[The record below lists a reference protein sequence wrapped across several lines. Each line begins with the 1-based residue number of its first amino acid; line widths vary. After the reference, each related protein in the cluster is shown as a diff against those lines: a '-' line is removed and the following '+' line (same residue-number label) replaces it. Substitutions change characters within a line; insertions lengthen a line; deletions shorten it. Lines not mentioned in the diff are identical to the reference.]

1 MLIATNIPSSIAIP
15 FMLLYFFCSIY
26 SLKKLNNWI
35 KIIISFLLLVST
47 SLLCYFVF
55 KSGFINLCII
65 TIINIIIFKIIE
77 KNNVLEYIFVSLYF
91 VFLKLLSY
99 VIITWIMD
107 LISYEVIF
115 PISYTIYLSDIL
127 LFIILL
133 STTKLFKSYL
143 YKIREYTIFY
153 VAIHIVLILLYL
165 SYLITIFKKGELLI
179 ESSIEIFLIS
189 SLVLLIY
196 KMVSKVVTVEKENYF
211 IKLHNEELK
220 FNQKNYTNIV
230 HSINEIRKIK
240 HDMNHFLLL
249 LLDYCKNKEY
259 DKIKTTLTQQLK
271 LINDSNSIIDTG
283 NQSLNLILSS
293 QIEKINKE
301 NIEFISNSFNE
312 EVYIDK
318 IDFYALLGN
327 LLDNAIENCTS
338 QSIKKILLDIYTEDQ
353 YLIVNIKNTT
363 LSNPL
368 LDNPQFHTTKTDSHN
383 HGFGMNTI
391 ENIVKKYNGMII
403 YDYSCNYFI
412 VTLKLTNKST
422 AI

>member
-1 MLIATNIPSSIAIP
+1 MLVATNIPSSIATPLI
-15 FMLLYFFCSIY
+15 LLYFFYTVY
-26 SLKKLNNWI
+26 SFKKLKNWI
-35 KIIISFLLLVST
+35 TIIISFLLLVST

-55 KSGFINLCII
+55 KSGFISLCII
-65 TIINIIIFKIIE
+65 TIINIIIFKII
-77 KNNVLEYIFVSLYF
+77 KKDNILEYIFVSLYF

-99 VIITWIMD
+99 VIITWFMD

-127 LFIILL
+127 LLIILL
-133 STTKLFKSYL
+133 STAKLFKSYL
-143 YKIREYTIFY
+143 FNIKEYTIFY

-189 SLVLLIY
+189 SLVFLIY
-196 KMVSKVVTVEKENYF
+196 KMISKVVTVEKENYF
-211 IKLHNEELK
+211 IKLHNKELK

-230 HSINEIRKIK
+230 SNINEIRKIK

-249 LLDYCKNKEY
+249 LLDFCKNKEY
-259 DKIKTTLTQQLK
+259 DKIKTTLMQQLK
-271 LINDSNSIIDTG
+271 LINDSNSIINTG

-301 NIEFISNSFNE
+301 NIEFISNSFDE

-338 QSIKKILLDIYTEDQ
+338 QSIKKILLDIYIEDQ
-353 YLIVNIKNTT
+353 YLIINIKNTS

-368 LDNPQFHTTKTDSHN
+368 LNNPQLHTTKTDSHN

-391 ENIVKKYNGMII
+391 ENIVKKYNGIII
-403 YDYSCNYFI
+403 YDYSYNYFI

-422 AI
+422 II